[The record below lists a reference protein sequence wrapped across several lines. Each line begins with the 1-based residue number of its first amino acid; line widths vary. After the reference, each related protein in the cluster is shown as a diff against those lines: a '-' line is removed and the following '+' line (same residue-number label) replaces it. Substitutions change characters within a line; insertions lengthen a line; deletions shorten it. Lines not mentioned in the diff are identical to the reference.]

1 MGKAGTVLVVVIGVV
16 LFFTTFSNAFKNSS
30 SSYRAVPTR
39 APALRSV
46 EYRVTAGANAS
57 LTYTNANGSTEQ
69 KDVYANPWTY
79 KFSARSGSHAYVSA
93 QHSKNGAI
101 SCKILVDGVEYKSA
115 NSSGQYVIATC
126 SGAVP

>member
-1 MGKAGTVLVVVIGVV
+1 MGKAGFFVVAVIGVI
-16 LFFTTFSNAFKNSS
+16 LFFTLFNGAFDSP
-30 SSYRAVPTR
+30 SYTVPTR
-39 APALRSV
+39 ATALRVV

-69 KDVYANPWTY
+69 RDVYANPWTY
-79 KFSARSGSHAYVSA
+79 KFSARPGTHAYVSA

-101 SCKILVDGVEYKSA
+101 SCRILVDGVEYKSA